1 MNNNEKTPRQIVE
14 ELDKYI
20 IGQNKAKKSVAIAL
34 RNRYRRMQLNKDMQE
49 EIKPKNLLMIGPT
62 GVGKTEIAR
71 RLAKIVNAP
80 FVKVEATKFTEVGY
94 VGRDV
99 ESMVRDLVEVSYNME
114 QKEMYA
120 RVRSQA
126 VQRANERLVKV
137 LVPVQKK
144 KDKNNN
150 VNNQFD
156 FMKLMQDIQQGALSE
171 MQNPAQEEPVDDE
184 TRNKRMSIKEKL
196 ENGFLENEEITI
208 EMDDPKQQL
217 SNESGML
224 EQMGLDLS
232 DLSSMMPKRKV
243 KRTLPVK
250 EAREVFIREESE
262 KLVESEDIAVAA
274 IKRAENSG
282 IIFIDEIDKIASNGK
297 QSSGNGQVSREG
309 VQRDILPIVEGSQIK
324 TKYGMV
330 NTDHILFIGSGAFA
344 ESKPSDLIAE
354 LQGRFPIRV
363 ELDELKKDDF
373 VKILTEPKNA
383 LIKQYIAM
391 IGTDNIEVTF
401 TMEAIEKIAEIAYKV
416 NHENENIGARRLH
429 TILEKLLEDLLFE
442 GPDMQM
448 GEITI
453 TEAYVEDKIG
463 SIAANKDLSRYIL

>member
-1 MNNNEKTPRQIVE
+1 MKTTEKTPSQIVD
-14 ELDKYI
+14 ELNKYI
-20 IGQNKAKKSVAIAL
+20 IGQNKAKKAVAVAL
-34 RNRYRRMQLNKDMQE
+34 RNRYRRMQLSAEMQD

-99 ESMVRDLVEVSYNME
+99 ESMVRDLVEVAYKME
-114 QKEMYA
+114 QDDMYA

-126 VQRANERLVKV
+126 VQRANQRLVKA
-137 LVPVQKK
+137 LVPAH
-144 KDKNNN
+144 KNDTKS
-150 VNNQFD
+150 NQAD
-156 FMKLMQDIQQGALSE
+156 FMKMMQDLQKGKLPE
-171 MQNPAQEEPVDDE
+171 MPNPNQEEEVDTE
-184 TRNKRMSIKEKL
+184 TQNKRKSIKQKL
-196 ENGFLENEEITI
+196 EDGFLENEQVTI
-208 EMDDPKQQL
+208 QMEDPKQKL
-217 SNESGML
+217 SNESDML
-224 EQMGLDLS
+224 GQMGVDLS
-232 DLSSMMPKRKV
+232 DLNSMMPKRYV

-250 EAREVFIREESE
+250 EAREIFVREESE
-262 KLVESEDIAVAA
+262 QLVDSADIAAAA

-297 QSSGNGQVSREG
+297 QNGNGQVSREG

-324 TKYGMV
+324 TKYGII

-363 ELDELKKDDF
+363 ELDELKKEDF

-391 IGTDNIEVTF
+391 IGTDNISVTF
-401 TMEAIEKIAEIAYKV
+401 TIEAIEKIAEIAYKV

-429 TILEKLLEDLLFE
+429 TILEKLLEDLLYE

-463 SIAANKDLSRYIL
+463 SIAADKDLSRYIL